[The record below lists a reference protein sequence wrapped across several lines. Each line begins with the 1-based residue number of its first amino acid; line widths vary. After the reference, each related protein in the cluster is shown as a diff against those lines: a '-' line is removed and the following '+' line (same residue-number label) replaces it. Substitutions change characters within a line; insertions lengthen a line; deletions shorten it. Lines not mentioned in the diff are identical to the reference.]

1 MLGVVEGRLRKP
13 SMIDQSPGHPLGFVP
28 QQKEQSPSQSLV
40 LRLSRKEAV
49 KTSLYILKV
58 NFFDI
63 KINKKWKYINIKI
76 NKDIGGGRD
85 RHRDLLLDGLL
96 VWGKVV
102 SSVISLLPLLCLT
115 GQVQVILFWKL
126 NNNY

>member
-63 KINKKWKYINIKI
+63 KINKMEVHKHK
-76 NKDIGGGRD
+76 NKQGYWRGEG
-85 RHRDLLLDGLL
+85 
-96 VWGKVV
+96 
-102 SSVISLLPLLCLT
+102 PP
-115 GQVQVILFWKL
+115 
-126 NNNY
+126 